1 MWPVV
6 DASSIKRAADAA
18 DVGECAAMPS
28 SAIGGARMGDGT
40 GIGIGTDDDDD
51 DDDGVVDLIFIV
63 FDTVGNEIAPAVAN
77 SGSINFTIEQT
88 SLAFLLS
95 TEYSILL

>member
-1 MWPVV
+1 VV

-18 DVGECAAMPS
+18 DVGECAAMS

-40 GIGIGTDDDDD
+40 GIATD

-63 FDTVGNEIAPAVAN
+63 FDMVGNEIAPAVAN

-95 TEYSILL
+95 TVFILL